1 MMRRSSYAGL
11 HRSARTAGTALVGL
25 LAAGTAAAQPLGA
38 FRWQLQPYCNVL
50 TLDVVQRGG
59 VYTLDGFDDQCGA
72 GDRASATGT
81 ATLNADG
88 SVMIGLT
95 LVTSPGAS
103 PAHVSV
109 RLSPATLSGMWSD
122 SGGLSGPFAFGPP
135 MPAGGSPR
143 PVSGLGVAAIDSTQ
157 VQRRVGGTC
166 AAGQAVRIVNQD
178 GSVVCQ
184 AVTGTGG
191 GTITG
196 VTAGTGL
203 TGGGT
208 SGTVALGVVFG
219 GPGSAASAARSDH
232 THAVGAAPLNNVA
245 IGLDAMPASTGAGN
259 TAVGRS
265 SLFGNT
271 GGTNN
276 TALGVAS
283 LNSNTGGDE
292 NTALGRSSL
301 FNNTLGNANT
311 AVGYASLFANGA
323 GYDNTAVGH
332 ISLSANTS
340 GARNTAIG
348 ARSLEEN
355 TLGDGNTALGDRSLN
370 ASTTGSWNTAIGV
383 SSLSFLTT
391 GSGNIAIGENAG
403 VGITSGVENIR
414 IGNSLF
420 TNDSNTIRIG
430 GGAHLRTFVSGIRGT
445 ATANNNAV
453 TVVIDSA
460 GQLGTMSSTRR
471 SKEAITDIGDVA
483 SALQRLRPVQ
493 FRYRQPFADGSKPV
507 QYGLIAEEVEAVLPA
522 LVAYD
527 GEGQPASVKYHVLP
541 ALLVAEV
548 QRLERERRTLQLT
561 IERLTRQVE
570 ALERSLTAVRR

>member
-1 MMRRSSYAGL
+1 MTLRSRHAGV
-11 HRSARTAGTALVGL
+11 HRLARTTGIALAGL
-25 LAAGTAAAQPLGA
+25 LAAGMAAAQPLGA

-50 TLDVVQRGG
+50 TLDVVQRGA

-95 LVTSPGAS
+95 LVTSPGAT
-103 PAHVSV
+103 PTHVSV
-109 RLSPATLSGMWSD
+109 RLSPTTLSGTWSD
-122 SGGLSGPFAFGPP
+122 TGGLSGPFAFGPP

-143 PVSGLGVAAIDSTQ
+143 PVSGLGVAGIDEMQ
-157 VQRRVGGTC
+157 VQRRVSGAC
-166 AAGQAVRIVNQD
+166 PEGQAVRTVNHD
-178 GSVVCQ
+178 GTVVCQ

-208 SGTVALGVVFG
+208 SGSVALGVLFG

-232 THAVGAAPLNNVA
+232 THAVGAQVLSNLA
-245 IGLDAMPASTGAGN
+245 IGVDAMPASTGAGN

-271 GGTNN
+271 AGANN

-283 LNSNTGGDE
+283 LNSNTAGQE
-292 NTALGRSSL
+292 NTALGRSTL
-301 FNNTLGNANT
+301 FHNTTGDGNT
-311 AVGYASLFANGA
+311 AVGYASLFA
-323 GYDNTAVGH
+323 
-332 ISLSANTS
+332 I
-340 GARNTAIG
+340 
-348 ARSLEEN
+348 
-355 TLGDGNTALGDRSLN
+355 
-370 ASTTGSWNTAIGV
+370 TTGSQNTAIGV
-383 SSLSFLTT
+383 NSLTSLVF
-391 GSGNIAIGENAG
+391 GSGNIAIGANSLSSLTTGFGNIAIGEGAG
-403 VGITSGVENIR
+403 GGITDGSDNIH
-414 IGNSLF
+414 IGSVSSPNEGH
-420 TNDSNTIRIG
+420 TIRIG
-430 GGAHLRTFVSGIRGT
+430 RAAHFRTFIAGIR
-445 ATANNNAV
+445 ATTTGNNDAV
-453 TVVIDSA
+453 TVVIDSN
-460 GQLGTMSSTRR
+460 GQLGTVLSSAR
-471 SKEAITDIGDVA
+471 SKESIADLGDVA

-493 FRYRQPFADGSKPV
+493 FQYRQPFADGSKPV

-527 GEGQPASVKYHVLP
+527 DEGQPATVKYHVLP
-541 ALLVAEV
+541 ALLLAEV
-548 QRLERERRTLQLT
+548 QRLERERRTLDLT

-570 ALERSLTAVRR
+570 ALERSLTATRR